1 MRKTLKKTT
10 LPIIVFA
17 ILCIVSFALFFAIP
31 TTRVA
36 ADGFGVMTGDGYKTS
51 YSVNQE
57 IDIVQG
63 KITYEGTDYENIKG
77 VVTTP
82 SGKVVRVSS
91 LILSEPGVYK
101 VEYATTVNGSLGKK
115 NVYYVVT
122 FSVAESI
129 YSFDTDLSSFTYD
142 YDKSGYNME
151 GFVEGEENAKKGL
164 TINIKSGDTFHYNQP
179 INFNNLGASD
189 RFITWTLLPMV
200 QGAYDVLSFKV
211 KLTDCYDPTNYIYI
225 NMATGYKSFGVDYEG
240 VTYNGAYSSANSN
253 GHSYSNGAGNY
264 QTFYF
269 NGKETAHELN
279 QGHDYTHSKVWLGLT
294 FDHGERILS
303 TYNIGTSPSTVRAV
317 SDFDDL
323 AVYTNAWGGFTTGEA
338 FLSIIPSD
346 YMGASCR
353 MFISQLAGLDD
364 LAPVDIVDNGAPILT
379 VDYGNFDPT
388 NIPSAF
394 VGCEYPIFP
403 VSAFDIFSDCTI
415 ETLVYKDYYNE
426 DLRTV
431 VNFTGDSFVPQ
442 SSGLYTIVYKA
453 TDLMGNVSESYVNI
467 NCEAEKTI
475 AISLDNTGKKACA
488 VGETIS
494 VDGYEITGAFGT
506 PSVLITATFGSETI
520 VVKNGEF
527 VPTQQ
532 GTYVVKYLVK
542 DFSGQSIEVS
552 YEVVTTIIDGPV
564 LTPARN
570 FEKYYIAG
578 YKYNLPVVTA
588 YDYKANQEIAV
599 STFVVENG
607 VEREVTSGFVP
618 VMTNDGT
625 ATVYYQ
631 AGDVKSPSYD
641 IKIVNVKLASDDGI
655 IDFSK
660 YFILEDAKAA
670 VKAKH
675 VEFRSNEGV
684 SSFSGEFVRPV
695 LVRNFSIQFSTLTS
709 NSTLGSI
716 NFTLTDAYDSNISI
730 SFGMKVVDGGLV
742 YVYNGEETIV
752 PIDNPLVSSQNNP
765 YVFNYTDLDCYFTDN
780 YKVKRTYTVDN
791 NGNPFNG
798 FPSGYAMLSFE
809 VDGIGSIPAVLNI
822 LNINQ
827 QVFNAT
833 TTKDEVSPYIYT
845 ESYET
850 RLNLNSIITLPDII
864 VYDVLDPQVQV
875 TVSVTTLNLTNM
887 RTEYV
892 KDVTGRTLRDVPYSK
907 EIKIQLSK
915 FANYFISFIAKDST
929 APAREK
935 NIVIAV
941 RDNIAPEITL
951 EKNPSVSGSN
961 IRIPKA
967 SAVDNIDGDVEVLVY
982 VEDPNGWL
990 NTLNPTTNKR
1000 IQLGDTMKVT
1010 LKGTYRVIFL
1020 ARDAAGNFNY
1030 TIKTVTVK

>member
-1 MRKTLKKTT
+1 M
-10 LPIIVFA
+10 
-17 ILCIVSFALFFAIP
+17 
-31 TTRVA
+31 
-36 ADGFGVMTGDGYKTS
+36 
-51 YSVNQE
+51 E
-57 IDIVQG
+57 
-63 KITYEGTDYENIKG
+63 
-77 VVTTP
+77 
-82 SGKVVRVSS
+82 
-91 LILSEPGVYK
+91 
-101 VEYATTVNGSLGKK
+101 LGHR
-115 NVYYVVT
+115 
-122 FSVAESI
+122 SI
-129 YSFDTDLSSFTYD
+129 
-142 YDKSGYNME
+142 
-151 GFVEGEENAKKGL
+151 
-164 TINIKSGDTFHYNQP
+164 
-179 INFNNLGASD
+179 
-189 RFITWTLLPMV
+189 
-200 QGAYDVLSFKV
+200 
-211 KLTDCYDPTNYIYI
+211 
-225 NMATGYKSFGVDYEG
+225 
-240 VTYNGAYSSANSN
+240 
-253 GHSYSNGAGNY
+253 
-264 QTFYF
+264 
-269 NGKETAHELN
+269 
-279 QGHDYTHSKVWLGLT
+279 
-294 FDHGERILS
+294 
-303 TYNIGTSPSTVRAV
+303 
-317 SDFDDL
+317 
-323 AVYTNAWGGFTTGEA
+323 
-338 FLSIIPSD
+338 
-346 YMGASCR
+346 
-353 MFISQLAGLDD
+353 
-364 LAPVDIVDNGAPILT
+364 
-379 VDYGNFDPT
+379 
-388 NIPSAF
+388 
-394 VGCEYPIFP
+394 
-403 VSAFDIFSDCTI
+403 
-415 ETLVYKDYYNE
+415 
-426 DLRTV
+426 
-431 VNFTGDSFVPQ
+431 
-442 SSGLYTIVYKA
+442 
-453 TDLMGNVSESYVNI
+453 
-467 NCEAEKTI
+467 
-475 AISLDNTGKKACA
+475 
-488 VGETIS
+488 
-494 VDGYEITGAFGT
+494 
-506 PSVLITATFGSETI
+506 
-520 VVKNGEF
+520 
-527 VPTQQ
+527 
-532 GTYVVKYLVK
+532 
-542 DFSGQSIEVS
+542 
-552 YEVVTTIIDGPV
+552 
-564 LTPARN
+564 
-570 FEKYYIAG
+570 
-578 YKYNLPVVTA
+578 
-588 YDYKANQEIAV
+588 
-599 STFVVENG
+599 
-607 VEREVTSGFVP
+607 
-618 VMTNDGT
+618 
-625 ATVYYQ
+625 YYQ

-675 VEFRSNEGV
+675 VEFRSDEGV

-780 YKVKRTYTVDN
+780 YKIKRTYTVDN

-875 TVSVTTLNLTNM
+875 TVSVTTLNMTNM

-892 KDVTGRTLRDVPYSK
+892 KDITGRTLRDVPYSK

-915 FANYFISFIAKDST
+915 FANYFISFTAKDST

-961 IRIPKA
+961 IRIPNA

-1000 IQLGDTMKVT
+1000 IKLGDTMKVT
-1010 LKGTYRVIFL
+1010 LKGTYRIIFL